1 MPNDS
6 ELGDIGRA
14 IVQCFS
20 PRGYGGRADRD
31 ISFHVKEITAPSEP
45 HVSEL
50 AEAGVMVEHFVPM
63 NCGPGWYYYTLTAKG
78 RRLRRAMMPRPTK
91 LP

>member
-1 MPNDS
+1 MTDPELS
-6 ELGDIGRA
+6 EIGRA
-14 IVQCFS
+14 IVQCFP

-31 ISFHVKEITAPSEP
+31 ISFHVKKFTTEPKP

-50 AEAGVMVEHFVPM
+50 VESGLMVEHFVPM

-78 RRLRRAMMPRPTK
+78 RRLRQAMIPEPTK
-91 LP
+91 LS